1 MTQLFGPPI
10 EPRGSQKHRNLGAH
24 RRSRPAPPRHSRA
37 HNGAVSLGFTIA
49 VEDATNK
56 HSCGKPVNT
65 TSVFGP
71 AAIYSYEASASEHST
86 RLECRAGS
94 SLLDVDTVLAL
105 RITIQGETGMSFR
118 SGMEWST
125 ISKRFPFLIMMVL
138 LLFPAIAIRA
148 QSQELT
154 LQFSSSSTSINFTL
168 GDILHTV
175 HGSFRLK
182 SGQVRYDSATAT
194 VHGSL
199 LADATSGQSG
209 NHIRDRR
216 MHREILE
223 SARYPEIAF
232 RPDRVEGKVAS
243 IGTSNLQV
251 HGTFSIHGADHE
263 LTLPVRVQTFADH
276 WIADTHFTVPY
287 VKWGVKNPSTF
298 LLRVSESVEID
309 VHATG
314 ANRFASGGGQ

>member
-1 MTQLFGPPI
+1 
-10 EPRGSQKHRNLGAH
+10 
-24 RRSRPAPPRHSRA
+24 
-37 HNGAVSLGFTIA
+37 
-49 VEDATNK
+49 
-56 HSCGKPVNT
+56 
-65 TSVFGP
+65 
-71 AAIYSYEASASEHST
+71 
-86 RLECRAGS
+86 
-94 SLLDVDTVLAL
+94 
-105 RITIQGETGMSFR
+105 MSFR

-232 RPDRVEGKVAS
+232 RPDRVEGKVSS
-243 IGTSNLQV
+243 IGTSNVQV

-314 ANRFASGGGQ
+314 ANPFASGGGQ